1 MLDRIIFG
9 LLTILVLS
17 CCGSDNQTT
26 ENKTFSFHP
35 KTYMINDLVGAWT
48 IYSTVLRTA
57 GIESESTCNVCPTIK
72 FDYNNTAVLTFPTN
86 RTENYSWSIALDT
99 LSLFGASTPTNST
112 LPLFSNFKYKMEYRH
127 ETEFLELKLSPNKD
141 LTYILR
147 R

>member
-9 LLTILVLS
+9 LLTILILS

-35 KTYMINDLVGAWT
+35 KSYMANDLVGPWN
-48 IYSTVLRTA
+48 INNTVLKTA
-57 GIESESTCNVCPTIK
+57 SNENESICNVCPKIK
-72 FDYNNTAVLTFPTN
+72 FDYNNTAVLTFPDN

-99 LSLFGASTPTNST
+99 LFLFGASTTTNST
-112 LPLFSNFKYKMEYRH
+112 LPLFSNFKYKMEYRY

>member
-9 LLTILVLS
+9 LLTILIFS
-17 CCGSDNQTT
+17 CCGSDKQTT

-35 KTYMINDLVGAWT
+35 KSFMTNDLIGPWT
-48 IYSTVLRTA
+48 INSTVLRTA
-57 GIESESTCNVCPTIK
+57 GNESESTCNVCSTIK
-72 FDYNNTAVLTFPTN
+72 FDYNNTAVLTFPNN

-112 LPLFSNFKYKMEYRH
+112 LPLFSNFKYKMEYSQ
-127 ETEFLELKLSPNKD
+127 ETDFLELKLSPNKD